1 MLHIGTGFVHMCKS
15 HKCVVI
21 PLVVSN
27 AKKIRYF
34 FFHSLLVL
42 PVEMTGRQNATPW
55 HSRLADFSR
64 SSFRVRFQHFSTMLA
79 KDNQHIFPNVRFC

>member
-1 MLHIGTGFVHMCKS
+1 MKCNIKEVINITHWHSFAHMCKS

-42 PVEMTGRQNATPW
+42 PVEMTGRQNAT
-55 HSRLADFSR
+55 
-64 SSFRVRFQHFSTMLA
+64 
-79 KDNQHIFPNVRFC
+79 NIFF